1 MDGYIRSLNIE
12 FLDILAKEQL
22 VTDLQI
28 SHIKLKL
35 AENDFFNTIIE
46 EGIINNEMIIEIL
59 YKYKLLPLLS
69 VQESQVKIY
78 DYSKIDQY
86 VRNGYFIYENDESN
100 EVLAI
105 NDLAY
110 LGKLSAIHYNVQIK
124 LVRKNDFYQLL
135 ERNFSHL
142 NIIKSKYFL
151 EFLSLYMIAKN
162 INYTKS
168 IIIFFLIYFAILLN
182 FKHLFHIINIICYF
196 SQNILKII
204 LFNQAAITPDT
215 IFKISD
221 LYSND
226 SLPIYTILLPL
237 YQESGKLK
245 SIISCIT
252 NINYPKHK
260 LDVKIIVEADD
271 YLMIKESILYEL
283 PSYIHLIKV
292 PFTLPRT
299 KPKALNYAMQ
309 YCKGKYVV
317 IYDAEDRPD
326 TDQLLIPNHYLFN
339 NIDAIVCY
347 LR

>member
-142 NIIKSKYFL
+142 NV
-151 EFLSLYMIAKN
+151 E
-162 INYTKS
+162 
-168 IIIFFLIYFAILLN
+168 
-182 FKHLFHIINIICYF
+182 
-196 SQNILKII
+196 
-204 LFNQAAITPDT
+204 
-215 IFKISD
+215 
-221 LYSND
+221 
-226 SLPIYTILLPL
+226 
-237 YQESGKLK
+237 
-245 SIISCIT
+245 
-252 NINYPKHK
+252 
-260 LDVKIIVEADD
+260 VKI
-271 YLMIKESILYEL
+271 
-283 PSYIHLIKV
+283 
-292 PFTLPRT
+292 
-299 KPKALNYAMQ
+299 
-309 YCKGKYVV
+309 
-317 IYDAEDRPD
+317 
-326 TDQLLIPNHYLFN
+326 
-339 NIDAIVCY
+339 
-347 LR
+347 